1 MLAEVQDARDDI
13 APPAPARPRP
23 EAAPTVMV
31 PRYGADTTAQGQR
44 YDADATVQGQRYDA
58 DATVHM
64 ARTEDRPQWARL
76 PSARTETRA
85 QPRPRR
91 RAAAGSPD
99 GDGRPGLRQRVLARP
114 QGRLAVAGALA
125 VLGLLVAIGGWWF
138 GVGRFTTTPGLVAMQ
153 KSSAGRYDEKVPKDT
168 VLAQTPPAGARIV
181 SGGTITLTL
190 SRGPERYSLPDESGK
205 DADLAQ
211 NDLHQLK
218 LTVQVVQVYDDVV
231 PAGLV
236 AGSDPAAQTEVRPGA
251 KVVLKVSRGRAPVTV
266 PSVINQPLDQA
277 QGQLKGLGLN
287 VAVKQQDSEKPAN
300 TVLNQDPAD
309 GSGVEKGATVTL
321 TVSKGPPAVVVQ
333 DVTNHSADE
342 ARQLLAQQGL
352 QATVIGAGTVRIQN
366 PGAGSQ
372 VPPGTNIV
380 LWCF

>member
-1 MLAEVQDARDDI
+1 
-13 APPAPARPRP
+13 
-23 EAAPTVMV
+23 
-31 PRYGADTTAQGQR
+31 
-44 YDADATVQGQRYDA
+44 
-58 DATVHM
+58 
-64 ARTEDRPQWARL
+64 
-76 PSARTETRA
+76 
-85 QPRPRR
+85 
-91 RAAAGSPD
+91 
-99 GDGRPGLRQRVLARP
+99 VLARP

-153 KSSAGRYDEKVPKDT
+153 KSSANSLAQHDGFHLRFDAGRYDEKVPKDT